1 MTGDAPQAVIE
12 TAGLTKRFGPGVL
25 AVDRLDLR
33 VEPGQVYGFLGPNG
47 AGKTT
52 TLRML
57 VGLLRPTAGSAMV
70 AGHTPGAP
78 AGLAQIGVMV
88 EEAVFYPY
96 LSGRDNLLVVA
107 RYCRLKPSAVEP
119 ALSWVGLQ
127 PAAKFK
133 FKTYSTGMKQR
144 LGLAAALMKDPKVLL
159 LDEPSNGLDPEGIVW
174 LRQLLRGFAAKG
186 GTALVSSHLLG
197 EIEQMCDRVAIVQS
211 GRLLRE
217 GPVASLRAAAQLEI
231 TAAPLDAAARLVE
244 GLLGAAAVRV
254 ADGRL
259 IVTSGTDRAAEINR
273 ALVGAGIEVSE
284 LYRRQASLEE
294 SFLRLTAEE
303 GGPG

>member
-1 MTGDAPQAVIE
+1 VIE
-12 TAGLTKRFGPGVL
+12 ASGLTKRYGSGVL

-57 VGLLRPTAGSAMV
+57 VGLIRPTAGSAMV

-107 RYCRLKPSAVEP
+107 RYCRLAPSAVDP

-127 PAAKFK
+127 PAGRFK

-159 LDEPSNGLDPEGIVW
+159 LDEPSNGLDPEGMVW

-197 EIEQMCDRVAIVQS
+197 EIEQMCDRVAILQG
-211 GRLLRE
+211 GRMLRE
-217 GPVASLRAAAQLEI
+217 GPVASLRAAAELEI
-231 TAAPLDAAARLVE
+231 AAAPLDAATRLVE
-244 GLLGAAAVRV
+244 GLLGTAAVRV

-259 IVTSGTDRAAEINR
+259 IITSGTDRAAEINR

-284 LYRRQASLEE
+284 LHRRQASLEE

-303 GGPG
+303 AGPG

>member
-1 MTGDAPQAVIE
+1 
-12 TAGLTKRFGPGVL
+12 VL
-25 AVDRLDLR
+25 AVDHRDLR

-52 TLRML
+52 TLRLL
-57 VGLLRPTAGSAMV
+57 VGLIRPTTGSATV
-70 AGHTPGAP
+70 AGHAPGDP
-78 AGLAQIGVMV
+78 AGLAQIGSMV

-96 LSGRDNLLVVA
+96 LSGRDNLRVVA
-107 RYCRLKPSAVEP
+107 RYCRLGNSAVEP
-119 ALSWVGLQ
+119 ALAWVGLQ
-127 PAAKFK
+127 PAAGYK

-144 LGLAAALMKDPKVLL
+144 LGLAAALLKEPGLL
-159 LDEPSNGLDPEGIVW
+159 ILDEPSNGLDPEGMVW